1 MCDRRDGIGAAA
13 AAALSDPERFDRAE
27 PEPASDHLSVAEIAA
42 ALSRARGRDLPA
54 PDMAVEE
61 AEAAGMPPTGA
72 SHEWPNAV
80 GQSARSQYAR
90 DLGNALTAFEEG
102 AMEHMRADVWGR
114 APPGMS
120 GAVPGRAPQGR
131 SALPSSRFER
141 HGLRP
146 TRRRPRTPRSAPP
159 PLSLGGRSRTR
170 PGRTAL
176 MDVGTLFNLGL
187 VLVFVLLGGVFAG
200 TELALVSLRE
210 SQIRRLEKR
219 GRRGAKVAAVARNPN
234 RFLSAVQIGV
244 TVTGFFSA
252 AYGASTLAPDFAP
265 LLVGA
270 GLAEP
275 LADGIAL
282 VALTLFVAY
291 LSLVLGELVPKRF
304 ALQRAAGIS
313 LVVAPPLDR
322 FATAMRPVIWL
333 LSVSTDAVVRLFGG
347 DPSVKREDV
356 SREELR
362 EMVTDNADL
371 ATDEREIVAD
381 VFQAADRSLR
391 EVMRPRV
398 EVEFLDADMEIA
410 EAVSRVADRPYS
422 RFPLKGEDIDDIV
435 GFLHVRDL
443 LSNQGGGGPLRD
455 IMRPV
460 PALPSTNK
468 ALTALGQM
476 RDARTHIA
484 VVVNEYGG
492 TDGIVTLEDL
502 VEELVGDIRDEHD
515 LEGPPSGT
523 GNGSGTYDAG
533 LRLAEFAEQAGFAL
547 PEGPYETVGG
557 LVMHRLGRIPAEGDA
572 VTVEGR
578 VIAVVQTSGNRT
590 RLVEVAGPASE
601 ASGPSERP

>member
-1 MCDRRDGIGAAA
+1 M
-13 AAALSDPERFDRAE
+13 
-27 PEPASDHLSVAEIAA
+27 
-42 ALSRARGRDLPA
+42 DL
-54 PDMAVEE
+54 D
-61 AEAAGMPPTGA
+61 
-72 SHEWPNAV
+72 
-80 GQSARSQYAR
+80 
-90 DLGNALTAFEEG
+90 
-102 AMEHMRADVWGR
+102 
-114 APPGMS
+114 
-120 GAVPGRAPQGR
+120 
-131 SALPSSRFER
+131 
-141 HGLRP
+141 
-146 TRRRPRTPRSAPP
+146 
-159 PLSLGGRSRTR
+159 
-170 PGRTAL
+170 
-176 MDVGTLFNLGL
+176 TLVNLGL
-187 VLVFVLLGGVFAG
+187 VLAFVLLGGVFAG

-210 SQIRRLEKR
+210 SQIRQLEKR

-265 LLVGA
+265 LLVEA
-270 GLAEP
+270 GLPEP
-275 LADGIAL
+275 LAAGLAL

-347 DPSVKREDV
+347 DPSAKREDV

-362 EMVTDNADL
+362 EMVTANADL

-410 EAVSRVADRPYS
+410 EAAARVADRPYS
-422 RFPLKGEDIDDIV
+422 RYPLKGEDIDDIV

-443 LSNQGGGGPLRD
+443 LSHQGGGGSLRG
-455 IMRPV
+455 IMRPI

-468 ALTALGQM
+468 ALAALGQM

-515 LEGPPSGT
+515 LEGPPAGT
-523 GNGSGTYDAG
+523 ENGSGTYDAG
-533 LRLAEFAEQAGFAL
+533 LRLEEFAEQAGFAL

-578 VIAVVQTSGNRT
+578 VITVVQTSGNRT
-590 RLVEVAGPASE
+590 RLVKVAGPASE